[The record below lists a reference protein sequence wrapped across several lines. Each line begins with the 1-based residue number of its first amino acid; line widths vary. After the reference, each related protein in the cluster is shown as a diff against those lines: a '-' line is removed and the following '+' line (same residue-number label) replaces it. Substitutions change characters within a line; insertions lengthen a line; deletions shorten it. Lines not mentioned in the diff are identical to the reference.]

1 MAHRNNQ
8 SRTPQMLY
16 HLQDDRLFSL
26 SGGIPPEHF
35 DDLNFVSTRRGRR
48 LAALA
53 LTGDPWGYYAECRES
68 CRMEADRTVPEA
80 STQPRTELSME
91 AMDTDEGQR
100 TTARLLE
107 EAHHLSTAAMEP
119 SYATVDE
126 SMSATLQGSEAAISN
141 ILVTQDLREL
151 HKLEAGEKGPTPVEM
166 KAGLL
171 AGSFSPFDFK
181 KEFQMRHGMN
191 PEDADKPWCEHYQTR
206 EITTRSR
213 IPDEEIRSVSTEVSR
228 SASLTGDIETL
239 RTPGVVRNQD
249 FTERGMYAENIL
261 AFDARLL
268 QDIISGRWSRQQM
281 YGSTPG
287 WYQDSFYEITPP
299 WEGQYGEYHVPFRS
313 SRLLPTHPSQPRL
326 LPLGPA
332 SDATS
337 MAGPPSTV
345 GTSASENG
353 ATTPAKKAD
362 FSITHDTE
370 ETSSTSSQSDVP
382 RKDISTTWLEDKPIG
397 DLEGRTSECA
407 SQQRETFHTDD
418 RRQIPNVTSLEIRD
432 MDITTS
438 DRDVYYGIYP
448 DFQLPLPDRAWISDL
463 FTSNTCLTSNTNSPM
478 SILRIPS
485 LKKCMVQLILP

>member
-1 MAHRNNQ
+1 MAHHNNQ
-8 SRTPQMLY
+8 SRTPRTLH

-35 DDLNFVSTRRGRR
+35 DDLNFVSTTRGRR
-48 LAALA
+48 LAAPA
-53 LTGDPWGYYAECRES
+53 PTGDPWGYYAERRES
-68 CRMEADRTVPEA
+68 RHMEADRTVPET
-80 STQPRTELSME
+80 STQPRTESSTE
-91 AMDTDEGQR
+91 AMDTDEGQS

-119 SYATVDE
+119 SYATIDE
-126 SMSATLQGSEAAISN
+126 SISATLQRSEAAISN
-141 ILVTQDLREL
+141 ILATPDLREL
-151 HKLEAGEKGPTPVEM
+151 HKSEAGEKGPTPVEM
-166 KAGLL
+166 KAGLP
-171 AGSFSPFDFK
+171 AGSFSQFDFK

-191 PEDADKPWCEHYQTR
+191 PEDADKPWREHYQPR
-206 EITTRSR
+206 EVSTRSR
-213 IPDEEIRSVSTEVSR
+213 TPDEEIRSVSTEVSR

-239 RTPGVVRNQD
+239 RTPGVVRNQE

-299 WEGQYGEYHVPFRS
+299 WEGQHGEYHAPFGN
-313 SRLLPTHPSQPRL
+313 SRLLPTRTSQPRL

-332 SDATS
+332 SDVTS

-345 GTSASENG
+345 GPSASENG
-353 ATTPAKKAD
+353 ATTPAKKVD
-362 FSITHDTE
+362 YSITCDTG

-382 RKDISTTWLEDKPIG
+382 RKDISTARLEDKPIG
-397 DLEGRTSECA
+397 DLEGRTTECA
-407 SQQRETFHTDD
+407 SQQRETFHTDE

-432 MDITTS
+432 MDIMTA

-448 DFQLPLPDRAWISDL
+448 DFQLPLPD
-463 FTSNTCLTSNTNSPM
+463 
-478 SILRIPS
+478 
-485 LKKCMVQLILP
+485 